1 MAREIK
7 REIMFRVGIIYLAF
21 ALVALIIL
29 GQVLYIQTVDGA
41 KWRKEAETLAQRPQV
56 IKASRGEIL
65 DRNGFT
71 LASSLP
77 RYTVAMD
84 PSSSG
89 MPDSVFNKYLPDLAA
104 GLARLWPERKA
115 SQYEK
120 MIRQGRAEKDRYL
133 VIRRNVGFSEAKAV
147 AQLPLFK
154 LGQFKGGLLL
164 EQVFTREQPYKLLAK
179 RTIGYESKDEQ
190 GKHVGLEGAF
200 DYFLKGNDGF
210 RIEYNIGAGRWAP
223 LRAGND
229 LDPIDGLDVVTT
241 IDIHLQDVAEMALYQ
256 SLTELEAQHGCAV
269 LMEVATGE
277 ILAIAN
283 LTRYPDGHC
292 YEDKN
297 HALLDRSDPGSTFKV
312 PVIMAAM
319 EDGLVKPADTVNT
332 FNGRFVVDKRPITD
346 SHRGGYGVITVQQV
360 IEKSSNIG
368 MVRII
373 NRHYRNNPDHFI
385 ERLYGMG
392 LDKPLELEIEGVREP
407 IIKSTATPSWS
418 GQTLT
423 SMAFGYETEFVP
435 LQILTFYNA
444 IANDG
449 VMVKPRLV
457 RALMKNSQVY
467 RTYKTEVMKT
477 SICSD
482 ETLRNIR
489 MMLEGVVQNGTAT
502 NLKDSLYTIAGK
514 TGTSVI
520 NEGGSW
526 VSDDGRRRYRASF
539 VGYFPA
545 DSPKYSCIVVVTRP
559 TKGTSYYGSVVA
571 GGVFK
576 AIADKVYATSL
587 DLHATLK
594 PGDLGKAEGE
604 PTILP
609 GTGSDIV
616 RVING
621 LRLSLPVPS
630 EPDRIVELAR
640 EENRI
645 ALRTRS
651 SDPDSLPNVQG
662 LGLKD
667 ALPVLENLGYRVRVQ
682 GSGRITA
689 QVPPPGTPRDSV
701 RIVELQLAAL

>member
-7 REIMFRVGIIYLAF
+7 KDIMLRVGIVYLAF

-29 GQVLYIQTVDGA
+29 GQVLYIQTVEGA

-65 DRNGFT
+65 DRRGYT

-89 MPDSVFNKYLPDLAA
+89 MPDSVFNKNLP
-104 GLARLWPERKA
+104 GLASGLAKLWPERSA

-120 MIRQGRAEKDRYL
+120 MIRNGRAEKDRYL
-133 VIRRNVGFSEAKAV
+133 VIRRNVGFSEVRAV
-147 AQLPLFK
+147 TQLPLFN

-164 EQVFTREQPYKLLAK
+164 EQVFSRERPYQLLAK

-190 GKHVGLEGAF
+190 GQHVGLEGAF
-200 DYFLKGNDGF
+200 DYFLKGTDGF
-210 RIEYNIGAGRWAP
+210 RMEYNIGAGRWAP
-223 LRAGND
+223 LRADND
-229 LDPIDGLDVVTT
+229 LDPTDGLDVVTT
-241 IDIHLQDVAEMALYQ
+241 IDIHFQDVAETALHQ
-256 SLTELEAQHGCAV
+256 SLMELEAQHGCAV

-319 EDGLVKPADTVNT
+319 EDGLVKPTDTINT
-332 FNGRFVVDKRPITD
+332 FNGRFVLDKRAVTD
-346 SHRGGYGVITVQQV
+346 SHRGGYGVITVQEV

-373 NRHYRNNPDHFI
+373 NKHYRNNPDHFI

-392 LDKPLELEIEGVREP
+392 LDKPLDLEIEGVREP

-418 GQTLT
+418 GQTLA

-444 IANDG
+444 IANNG

-457 RALMKNSQVY
+457 RELRKNSQVY
-467 RTYKTEVMKT
+467 KTYKTEVMKT
-477 SICSD
+477 TICSD

-489 MMLEGVVQNGTAT
+489 KMLEGVVQNGTAT

-514 TGTSVI
+514 TGTAVI
-520 NEGGSW
+520 HQGAGW
-526 VSDDGRRRYRASF
+526 VGDDGRRQYRASF

-545 DSPKYSCIVVVTRP
+545 DKPKYSCIVVVTRP

-576 AIADKVYATSL
+576 AIADKVYATTL
-587 DLHATLK
+587 DLHATLN
-594 PGDLGKAEGE
+594 PGDLGKPAGE

-609 GTGSDIV
+609 GIGSDIGC
-616 RVING
+616 VIGG
-621 LRLSLPVPS
+621 LNLALPVPRES
-630 EPDRIVELAR
+630 EEIVEFTR
-640 EENRI
+640 EDNRI
-645 ALRTRS
+645 AMRTR
-651 SDPDSLPNVQG
+651 PAVADSLPNVQG

-667 ALPVLENLGYRVRVQ
+667 ALPVLENLGYSVRVQ
-682 GSGRITA
+682 GTGRIMV
-689 QVPPPGTPRDSV
+689 QSPPPGTPRDSV

>member
-1 MAREIK
+1 ML
-7 REIMFRVGIIYLAF
+7 RVGIVYLIF
-21 ALVALIIL
+21 ALVALVIL
-29 GQVLYIQTVDGA
+29 GQVLYIQTVEGP
-41 KWRKEAETLAQRPQV
+41 KWRKEAEELAQRPQV

-89 MPDSVFNKYLPDLAA
+89 MQDSTFNKYLPDLAA
-104 GLARLWPERKA
+104 GLANLWPEKKA
-115 SQYEK
+115 HQYEQ
-120 MIRQGRAEKDRYL
+120 MIRKGRIQKDQYL
-133 VIRRNVGFSEAKAV
+133 VIRRNVSFTEAKKV
-147 AQLPLFK
+147 ARLPLFE

-164 EQVFTREQPYKLLAK
+164 EPVFTRELPYKLLAK

-190 GKHVGLEGAF
+190 GQHVGLEGAF
-200 DYFLKGNDGF
+200 DYFLKGRDGF
-210 RIEYNIGAGRWAP
+210 RMEYNIGAGRWAP
-223 LRAGND
+223 LRADND

-241 IDIHLQDVAEMALYQ
+241 IDVHLQDVAETALYQ

-297 HALLDRSDPGSTFKV
+297 HALLDRSDPGSTFKI
-312 PVIMAAM
+312 PVIMTAL
-319 EDGLVKPADTVNT
+319 EDGLVKPTDTVNT
-332 FNGRFVVDKRPITD
+332 FNGRFVLDRRTITD
-346 SHRGGYGVITVQQV
+346 SHRGGYQVITVQEV

-368 MVRII
+368 MARLI
-373 NRHYRNNPDHFI
+373 NRYYRNNPDHFI

-392 LDKPLELEIEGVREP
+392 LDIPLDLEIKGVREP

-418 GQTLT
+418 IQTLA
-423 SMAFGYETEFVP
+423 SMSFGYETEFVP
-435 LQILTFYNA
+435 LQILNFYNA

-457 RALMKNSQVY
+457 KALMKNSQVY
-467 RTYKTEVMKT
+467 KTYPTEVIKS
-477 SICSD
+477 SICSN
-482 ETLRNIR
+482 ETLRTVR
-489 MMLEGVVQNGTAT
+489 SMLEGVVQRGTGT

-514 TGTSVI
+514 TGTAVI
-520 NEGGSW
+520 NESGRW
-526 VSDDGRRRYRASF
+526 VTEDGRRRYRASF

-545 DSPKYSCIVVVTRP
+545 DNPKYSCIVVVAKP
-559 TKGTSYYGSVVA
+559 TKGNSYYGGIVA

-576 AIADKVYATSL
+576 AIADKVYATNL
-587 DLHATLK
+587 DLHGSLK
-594 PGDLGKAEGE
+594 PGDLGKTVGE

-609 GTGSDIV
+609 GAGSEV
-616 RVING
+616 KQVVS
-621 LRLSLPVPS
+621 SLKLNLPL
-630 EPDRIVELAR
+630 PDTQDELI
-640 EENRI
+640 ELVNNENQITIQKRI
-645 ALRTRS
+645 AV
-651 SDPDSLPNVQG
+651 PDSLPNVQG

-667 ALPVLENLGYRVRVQ
+667 ALPVLENLGFRVSVK
-682 GSGRITA
+682 GSGRILA
-689 QVPPPGTPRDSV
+689 QSPAPGTPRDSV
-701 RIVELQLAAL
+701 RVVELQLAAL